1 MLMLE
6 PRFHPRA
13 DVELP
18 LLLRSDNL
26 RAHGR
31 LVNVSEGGVL
41 VESRGAF
48 AAKSTISVV
57 IELPTRL
64 EPILAEG
71 SVVRCSPEEGG
82 FYRIAIR
89 WTRLPE
95 TDADAIR
102 GLVAENTDMSWDGC
116 SGRIPR
122 DVAVRFIPLIRRLAR
137 SVAQRLPPQ
146 VSSDDLVGAG
156 FVALVELYAKNP
168 GVPLADL
175 ERIALPRL
183 RWAML
188 DELRNADPLSRR
200 MRQRARRIS
209 KATRDLEHELG
220 RKPSHTEIAER
231 LKLSQEAYGAALRL
245 AQSGEPTSID
255 SYDDADLADRA
266 SGPEENMSQVET
278 LGRLRTALDALPP
291 RLRRVLELYYGDDL
305 TLRQIGNILGVTE
318 ARISQ
323 LLSDAVRRLRVTC
336 QSKPPPSSRRPSV
349 RTSAPPTTAPSR
361 RPRAATAPPV

>member
-1 MLMLE
+1 MLE
-6 PRFHPRA
+6 PRFFPRA
-13 DVELP
+13 DIDLP
-18 LLLRSDNL
+18 IVLTTEST

-31 LVNVSEGGVL
+31 LINLSEGGVL
-41 VESRGAF
+41 VTSRAPF
-48 AAKSTISVV
+48 EANERLTAVV
-57 IELPTRL
+57 ELPTRVDPVL
-64 EPILAEG
+64 CQG
-71 SVVRCSPEEGG
+71 TVVRCERDDQGN
-82 FYRIAIR
+82 YRVAVR
-89 WTRLPE
+89 WVDLPE
-95 TDADAIR
+95 CDAEQIR
-102 GLVAENTDMSWDGC
+102 RFVADRSDIAWEGHT
-116 SGRIPR
+116 GRIPR

-137 SVAQRLPPQ
+137 GVAQRLPPQ
-146 VSSDDLVGAG
+146 VSTDDLVGAG

-168 GVPLADL
+168 STPLAEL

-209 KATRDLEHELG
+209 KANRDLELTYG
-220 RKPSHTEIAER
+220 RKPTHSEVAAY

-245 AQSGEPTSID
+245 AQSGETSPID
-255 SYDDADLADRA
+255 SYDDADLADNA
-266 SGPEENMSQVET
+266 SVGPEERMTQVEA

-305 TLRQIGNILGVTE
+305 TLRQIGNVLGVTE

-336 QSKPPPSSRRPSV
+336 ASSPPPSKRPKPK
-349 RTSAPPTTAPSR
+349 SAAPCREKQAPASLPPI
-361 RPRAATAPPV
+361 